1 MADML
6 KVEGAEGRVLLAER
20 APEHAEWC
28 LRWNHSVTG
37 GEVADCFVNDGGQM
51 VLRRSYLHD
60 FAAGL
65 GTVEG
70 RGGRLVSAP
79 RGGYWIEGLSERIPG
94 NALTLRVG
102 SDRVDHRL
110 VTGGATHSLGP
121 LAAGARVTI
130 RLAPGE

>member
-6 KVEGAEGRVLLAER
+6 TVEGADGHVLLAER
-20 APEHAEWC
+20 APEGGEWC

-70 RGGRLVSAP
+70 RGGRLVPAP
-79 RGGYWIEGLSERIPG
+79 RGGYWIEGLREEIPG

-102 SDRVDHRL
+102 SERVDHRL
-110 VTGGATHSLGP
+110 VTGGAAHRLSP
-121 LAAGARVTI
+121 RAAGARVTI
-130 RLAPGE
+130 RLVPED